1 MEGAALEEAR
11 TVLAAFAIDGA
22 LVGLEPITQG
32 HINASFVSSWRDGE
46 SSFRRFHQR
55 MNREVFARPDLVMEN
70 IARATGH
77 IRAGLAREGALDLE
91 RRVLRI
97 VLSREGSRLVRG
109 GDGEY
114 WRCYEFIEGSRSL
127 DLVGTPGEALEV
139 GRGVGRFLRLLDGLP
154 GPRLHEAIPRFH
166 DAADRY
172 RRFEEAVGA
181 DRAGRRGEVASEIEA
196 FLGARKAACVL
207 SEAVARG
214 SVPERTVHNDC
225 KANNIL
231 LDVLTGRA
239 LCTVDLDTVG
249 PGSLLYDFG
258 DLVRTAATT
267 AREDE
272 PNPERVD
279 LDTGLFEALAEG
291 FAEETRGLVTPAERA
306 LLPDAGKAF
315 ALVMGLRFLTDYL
328 DGDRYYRV
336 ARPRHNL
343 ERARSQLAL
352 AEAFDRRYPELR
364 RICERAFL
372 QA

>member
-1 MEGAALEEAR
+1 MEGVAPEEAR
-11 TVLAAFAIDGA
+11 AVLASFAIDGE
-22 LVGLEPITQG
+22 LIGIEPITQG

-55 MNREVFARPDLVMEN
+55 INREVFTRPDLVMEN
-70 IARATGH
+70 IDRATSH
-77 IRAGLAREGALDLE
+77 IRARLAREGALGVD
-91 RRVLRI
+91 RRVLGLVPARD
-97 VLSREGSRLVRG
+97 GSRLVRG

-114 WRCYEFIEGSRSL
+114 WRCYGFIEGSRSL
-127 DLVGTPGEALEV
+127 DLVRTPEEAVEV

-154 GPRLHEAIPRFH
+154 GPRLHEAIPLFH

-172 RRFEEAVGA
+172 RRFEEAVDA

-207 SEAVARG
+207 NEALAG
-214 SVPERTVHNDC
+214 GFIPERTVHNDC

-231 LDVLTGRA
+231 LDGLTGRA

-258 DLVRTAATT
+258 DLVRTTAST

-272 PNPERVD
+272 PNPARMD
-279 LDTGLFEALAEG
+279 LDTGLFEALAVG

-315 ALVMGLRFLTDYL
+315 ALIMGLRFLTDYL

-352 AEAFDRRYPELR
+352 AEAFDRRFPELR
-364 RICERAFL
+364 RTCERAFA